1 MQNHTAKTSRK
12 SERGVALFIAIFAL
26 LLISVV
32 ALAMMVMAGTETSLN
47 SNYKSSV
54 QAFYDARAGVEEARG
69 RLWAGNPNFLGTL
82 VIPAATGYM
91 PVGNVTYILNPA
103 GAEVVNP
110 TDMSAANIYADRQY
124 ASEWGGNPP
133 TTATTTTSVSPQ
145 AGVPGPLYKW
155 VRITPRTEK
164 SENMDVNGDGIIDAA
179 NPLFY
184 DGVQQFPFNPANP
197 ANPAPPANAGATP
210 YQVFE
215 VTALAVTPSGSR
227 RMVQYTISQS
237 NLSLQFP
244 SALTFD
250 GLTPTYNAPNSNP
263 FDMNGNDRSGS
274 NPAPNCSVPVQPPKP
289 AVGVISPADIA
300 TAESL
305 IPSNR
310 LNHYLGSGGTP
321 SVANV
326 TLPTNEDSVSSLNK
340 LVAQIAKVGTVV
352 NGPASQGDINLGS
365 ASNPQITVVQA
376 DPNVPGS
383 TGDLTLTGNNT
394 GYGILVVTGTLTFSG
409 NSGWRGVVI
418 VVGQGSLQE
427 NGGGNN
433 EFDGAV
439 LVAKTLDA
447 QGHPLATLGAPVVN
461 WNGGGGN
468 GVYYDSCWIANAN
481 KGLNY
486 SVLSFRELSQ

>member
-1 MQNHTAKTSRK
+1 MQTRSSKTSRK

-32 ALAMMVMAGTETSLN
+32 ALALMVMAGTETSLN

-54 QAFYDARAGVEEARG
+54 QAFYDAKAGVEEARG

-82 VIPAATGYM
+82 VIPAATGVM
-91 PVGNVTYILNPA
+91 PVGNATYILNPA

-110 TDMSAANIYADRQY
+110 TDMSTANIYADRQY

-133 TTATTTTSVSPQ
+133 AAATMTPSLSTQ

-164 SENMDVNGDGIIDAA
+164 SENMDVNGDGALDNV

-184 DGVQQFPFNPANP
+184 DGAQQGTQAYLS
-197 ANPAPPANAGATP
+197 ALGGTP

-215 VTALAVTPSGSR
+215 LTALAVTPSGSQ
-227 RMVQYTISQS
+227 RMVQYTVSQT
-237 NLSLQFP
+237 NLNLQFP
-244 SALTFD
+244 SALTFN
-250 GLTPTYNAPNSNP
+250 GLSPTYNAPNSNP

-274 NPAPNCSVPVQPPKP
+274 NPAPACSVPPQPAKP

-300 TAESL
+300 TAASG
-305 IPSNR
+305 IPANR

-321 SVANV
+321 SVGNV
-326 TLPTNEDSVSSLNK
+326 TLPNNENSVSSLNN
-340 LVAQIAKVGTVV
+340 LVDQIAKVATVV
-352 NGPASQGDINLGS
+352 TGPAGQGSINLGS

-409 NSGWRGVVI
+409 NSGWRGVVL

-433 EFDGAV
+433 EFDGAI

-468 GVYYDSCWIANAN
+468 GVYYDSCWIANAS
-481 KGLNY
+481 KGANY
-486 SVLSFRELSQ
+486 QVLGFRELSQ